1 MKILDQNI
9 QLSAQH
15 YAKIESQ
22 KQRVHETFINGQIA
36 TRESESLST
45 KVENYSSIT
54 LNQQQ
59 QKHANKAQLGIPI
72 VSPIHE
78 QRILENQR
86 FNINDNRNTVNAL
99 VEAHSF
105 EDSIQLPPDLIK
117 MIEAIESMMERL
129 TGKPYSMKI
138 LGYESN
144 NADDSNKTSFNTDF
158 LNSNQNAVSI
168 SQNSNTLSTE
178 EIIVPSSG
186 ERWTYSEYYKEHEH
200 ASFYASGHVTT
211 EDGRQIQFD
220 LNAQMKRNYETQ
232 LHVEKTQGVVFTDPL
247 VVNFG
252 GSPATL
258 TVDKFTFDIN
268 SDGQEENISFVNPNS
283 GFLVFD
289 KNQDGV
295 INNGSELFGTR
306 SGDGF
311 ADLKQFDHDQNGW
324 IDENDAIFSELQIW
338 QKDVQG
344 FDQLHGLLELN
355 IGAIALQNIETPFAL
370 KDQNNQQHGQIIS
383 SGVFIHETGQVGS
396 IQQIDL
402 VI

>member
-15 YAKIESQ
+15 YATTESQ
-22 KQRVHETFINGQIA
+22 KQRVHETFINGQLV
-36 TRESESLST
+36 TRESESVSK
-45 KVENYSSIT
+45 KVESYSSIN

-59 QKHANKAQLGIPI
+59 KKHANKSQLGTSVVLPN
-72 VSPIHE
+72 HE
-78 QRILENQR
+78 QPILENQS
-86 FNINDNRNTVNAL
+86 FNINDNRNAINAF
-99 VEAHSF
+99 VEPNSF
-105 EDSIQLPPDLIK
+105 EDNIQLPPDLIK

-138 LGYESN
+138 MGYESN
-144 NADDSNKTSFNTDF
+144 NADDSNNTSFNTEF
-158 LNSNQNAVSI
+158 LNFTQNALSVS
-168 SQNSNTLSTE
+168 QHSNTLSAE
-178 EIIVPSSG
+178 EIIAPSSG

-268 SDGQEENISFVNPNS
+268 SDGQEENISFVNQGS
-283 GFLVFD
+283 GFLAFD
-289 KNQDGV
+289 KNQDGM

-324 IDENDAIFSELQIW
+324 IDENDAIFSQLQIW
-338 QKDVQG
+338 QKDAHG

-355 IGAIALQNIETPFAL
+355 IGAIALQNIATTFAL
-370 KDQNNQQHGQIIS
+370 KDQNNQQHGRVIS
-383 SGVFIHETGQVGS
+383 SGVFLHETGQVGS